1 MSLNFNSRVL
11 RVLDEIER
19 FGLSHDP
26 LQTDRQLKMLNL
38 ERSTAELIHLLL
50 LSSARKRVLEIGTSN
65 GFSAIVIG
73 ATLEVIDGAVPLTTI
88 ERDPLKMSAAR
99 TNIAHANLSSIVHV
113 IQGSATAI
121 VNELA
126 GPFDCVFFDADRLSA
141 REQLQILLP
150 KLAPD
155 VLLLADN
162 VLSHPR
168 ELADYIEEVEQ
179 LPGFVSVT
187 VPVGKGLHVAY
198 RKNATWCAGT
208 GCPPSNSNTNAL
220 C

>member
-88 ERDPLKMSAAR
+88 ERDPLKMSAVR
-99 TNIAHANLSSIVHV
+99 TNIAHANLSSIAHV
-113 IQGSATAI
+113 IQG
-121 VNELA
+121 LRR
-126 GPFDCVFFDADRLSA
+126 RL
-141 REQLQILLP
+141 L
-150 KLAPD
+150 
-155 VLLLADN
+155 
-162 VLSHPR
+162 
-168 ELADYIEEVEQ
+168 
-179 LPGFVSVT
+179 
-187 VPVGKGLHVAY
+187 
-198 RKNATWCAGT
+198 
-208 GCPPSNSNTNAL
+208 TN
-220 C
+220 

>member
-1 MSLNFNSRVL
+1 MSLKFNPRVL

-19 FGLSHDP
+19 FGLSHDSV
-26 LQTDRQLKMLNL
+26 QTDRQLKMLNL
-38 ERSTAELIHLLL
+38 ERSTAQLIHVLL

-73 ATLEVIDGAVPLTTI
+73 ATLQVIDGAVPLTTI
-88 ERDPLKMSAAR
+88 ERDPLKVSAAR
-99 TNIAHANLSSIVHV
+99 TNIADANLSSVVQV
-113 IQGSATAI
+113 IQGSATEALH
-121 VNELA
+121 ELA

-141 REQLQILLP
+141 PEQLEILLP

-168 ELADYIEEVEQ
+168 EIAGYVAEVEQ
-179 LPGFVSVT
+179 LHGFVSVT
-187 VPVGKGLHVAY
+187 VPIGKGLHVAY
-198 RKNATWCAGT
+198 RKDAT
-208 GCPPSNSNTNAL
+208 
-220 C
+220 

>member
-1 MSLNFNSRVL
+1 MSLNFNPRVL

-26 LQTDRQLKMLNL
+26 VQTDRQLKMLNL
-38 ERSTAELIHLLL
+38 ERSTAELIHVLL

-73 ATLEVIDGAVPLTTI
+73 ATLEAIDGAIPLTTI
-88 ERDPLKMSAAR
+88 ERDPLKASAAR
-99 TNIAHANLSSIVHV
+99 TNITQANLGFIVQV
-113 IQGSATAI
+113 IQGSATE
-121 VNELA
+121 VVHELT

-141 REQLQILLP
+141 REQLKILLG

-162 VLSHPR
+162 VLSHPN
-168 ELADYIEEVEQ
+168 ELAGYIAEVEQ

-198 RKNATWCAGT
+198 RKNAT
-208 GCPPSNSNTNAL
+208 
-220 C
+220 

>member
-1 MSLNFNSRVL
+1 MSLDFDPRVAC
-11 RVLDEIER
+11 VLDEIEQ

-26 LQTDRQLKMLNL
+26 MQTDRQLKMLNL
-38 ERSTAELIHLLL
+38 ERPTAELIHVLL
-50 LSSARKRVLEIGTSN
+50 LSSARKKVLEIGTSN

-73 ATLEVIDGAVPLTTI
+73 ATLEAIEGAVPLKTI
-88 ERDPLKMSAAR
+88 ERDPVKVSRAR
-99 TNIAHANLSSIVHV
+99 SNIAQANLGFMVQV
-113 IQGSATAI
+113 IQGSATE
-121 VNELA
+121 VVHELA

-162 VLSHPR
+162 VLSHPQ
-168 ELADYIEEVEQ
+168 EIADYIAEVGQ

-187 VPVGKGLHVAY
+187 VPIGKGLHVAY
-198 RKNATWCAGT
+198 RQRAT
-208 GCPPSNSNTNAL
+208 
-220 C
+220 